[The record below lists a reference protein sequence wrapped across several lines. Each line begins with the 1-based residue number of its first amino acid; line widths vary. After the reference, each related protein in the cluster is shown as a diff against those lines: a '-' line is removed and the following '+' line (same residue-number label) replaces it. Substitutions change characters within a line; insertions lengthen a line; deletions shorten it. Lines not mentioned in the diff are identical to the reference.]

1 MAALRNPKGT
11 AMAKFQYTLSEDDA
25 DRAYVRVDDIFDVHL
40 LRTEEGLIVDVWEH
54 ERELLGT
61 LAIENPSEEQ

>member
-1 MAALRNPKGT
+1 MAT
-11 AMAKFQYTLSEDDA
+11 FQYTPSKEDA
-25 DRAYVRVDDIFDVHL
+25 DRAYVLVDNVFDVHL

-61 LAIENPSEEQ
+61 LAVDNPCGEEE

>member
-1 MAALRNPKGT
+1 MA
-11 AMAKFQYTLSEDDA
+11 MFQYTRSNDDA
-25 DRAYVRVDDIFDVHL
+25 DRAYVPVDDVFDVHL

-61 LAIENPSEEQ
+61 LALETPCHAEE

>member
-1 MAALRNPKGT
+1 MA
-11 AMAKFQYTLSEDDA
+11 MFQYTQSKDDA
-25 DRAYVRVDDIFDVHL
+25 DRAYVLVDDVFDVHL

-61 LAIENPSEEQ
+61 LALETPCHAGE